1 VEAAT
6 SNLGKDSRVNR
17 LQLGILVSY

>member
-17 LQLGILVSY
+17 LQLGILVSH

>member
-6 SNLGKDSRVNR
+6 SNLGKDSRLNR
-17 LQLGILVSY
+17 LQLGILVSH